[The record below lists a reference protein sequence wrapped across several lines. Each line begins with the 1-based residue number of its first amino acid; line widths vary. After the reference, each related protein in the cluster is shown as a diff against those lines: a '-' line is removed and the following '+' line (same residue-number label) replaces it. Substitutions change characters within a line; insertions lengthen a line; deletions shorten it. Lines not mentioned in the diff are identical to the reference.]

1 MFMTI
6 DRALNILVTITLIAM
21 MVATGLG
28 VRFSEIAAVAK
39 DRRLV
44 VRGIV
49 ANYGLVPAVTVVPL
63 LLFRAESM
71 VAVGFLILAVCP
83 GAPFGPPVTTIAGG
97 KVAFSIELMVIL
109 ASASAVVS
117 PLLLRA
123 TLALVARNGPL
134 HVIAGRMVTTLLVS
148 QLLPLLVGLVM
159 RQWRANWAD
168 ALQRPANLAS
178 KILNLVA
185 VVFILAAHFRMLA
198 HIRLIGFA
206 GMLAL
211 LISTLAIGWILG
223 GSDNQ
228 SRRSLPLVTSL
239 RNVGVGLIIAA
250 GAFAGTPAVSAVL
263 SYGTVEVLGSLLLA
277 MWWGRQPSA
286 GIGIPKGAAAWVA
299 NYPSFI

>member
-49 ANYGLVPAVTVVPL
+49 ANYGLVPAVTVVLL

-83 GAPFGPPVTTIAGG
+83 GARFGPPVTTIAGG

-123 TLALVARNGPL
+123 TLALVARPF
-134 HVIAGRMVTTLLVS
+134 S
-148 QLLPLLVGLVM
+148 
-159 RQWRANWAD
+159 
-168 ALQRPANLAS
+168 
-178 KILNLVA
+178 
-185 VVFILAAHFRMLA
+185 
-198 HIRLIGFA
+198 
-206 GMLAL
+206 
-211 LISTLAIGWILG
+211 
-223 GSDNQ
+223 
-228 SRRSLPLVTSL
+228 
-239 RNVGVGLIIAA
+239 
-250 GAFAGTPAVSAVL
+250 
-263 SYGTVEVLGSLLLA
+263 
-277 MWWGRQPSA
+277 
-286 GIGIPKGAAAWVA
+286 
-299 NYPSFI
+299 